1 MGGGGRGRGGEASH
15 RSTKGVFVQKKK
27 KLKQKEPMAGFL
39 PTIVSEA
46 GSGGSLLPV
55 VTRGT
60 AASPSSPCHRGW
72 GPRPG

>member
-1 MGGGGRGRGGEASH
+1 MGEGGEGGGEASH
-15 RSTKGVFVQKKK
+15 RSTKGVSVKKKK
-27 KLKQKEPMAGFL
+27 KLEKKELMAGFL

-46 GSGGSLLPV
+46 GSGGSLPPV